1 VDFLLNRSW
10 IRSQNAVL
18 IALAAF
24 LAWPA
29 AADEGMWPYYQFP
42 KDVVLQKYK
51 FEVTTDFLDHLRQ
64 ATVRIGE
71 GSGAFVS
78 PNGLLL
84 TSRQIAAECLAKLS
98 SAQHDY
104 SKDGFYAS
112 TESAE
117 PQCPGLEAEVL
128 LRIEDVTNKVKGAAK
143 ENTPATQAIRSRN
156 AAIAQI
162 EKDCSAASAHRCTVV
177 NLFSG
182 GRYDLYEYRVF
193 KDVRLVFAPEYDL
206 AFFGKER
213 DAITYLRYGLN
224 IAFLRVYESGKPAAG
239 ASFLKMSAEGVKDGD
254 LVIAAGDPAPTSRS
268 ATAAQLAF
276 YRDSAFPAALSR
288 LQSRIQLLTAF
299 SLQSEANLR
308 AAQPTLAG
316 FLSDYKI
323 DAGKLIGLRDDRL
336 VTRKTVFE
344 GKIRRAVQ
352 ASKLGTDAG
361 KVWDDLAA
369 AYKSWAPHEK
379 AYQMLESSPDPG
391 SNLFRAAR
399 RIVRKE
405 EGEPGEMP
413 VNEAI
418 EILLLTKYLEELKTL
433 GDKEAPLKS
442 ILGGKTPQEAAE
454 AYVKASNLKNP
465 AARRQVNSEDG
476 MIRLAQLLDEP
487 ARRLAKKHEELIGSL
502 EASAAEKIAQYRF
515 KLFGAADYPDATGTP
530 RVEFGVVKGYIDRA
544 GVAMPYASTFSG
556 LFYRQNNEGPYQVPK
571 RWVDLKSELS
581 QTVPLDFVSTC
592 DIGGGDY
599 GSPTVNRAGDLVG
612 VTFDGNLESLPG
624 VYLYSDEQARAV
636 HVAVGGIL
644 ESLEKIYKAT
654 PLLRELGLT
663 APPPSASAGTRTFG
677 PLHRS
682 H

>member
-1 VDFLLNRSW
+1 M
-10 IRSQNAVL
+10 L

-128 LRIEDVTNKVKGAAK
+128 LRIEDVTNKVK
-143 ENTPATQAIRSRN
+143 
-156 AAIAQI
+156 
-162 EKDCSAASAHRCTVV
+162 
-177 NLFSG
+177 
-182 GRYDLYEYRVF
+182 
-193 KDVRLVFAPEYDL
+193 
-206 AFFGKER
+206 
-213 DAITYLRYGLN
+213 
-224 IAFLRVYESGKPAAG
+224 
-239 ASFLKMSAEGVKDGD
+239 
-254 LVIAAGDPAPTSRS
+254 
-268 ATAAQLAF
+268 
-276 YRDSAFPAALSR
+276 
-288 LQSRIQLLTAF
+288 
-299 SLQSEANLR
+299 
-308 AAQPTLAG
+308 
-316 FLSDYKI
+316 
-323 DAGKLIGLRDDRL
+323 
-336 VTRKTVFE
+336 
-344 GKIRRAVQ
+344 
-352 ASKLGTDAG
+352 
-361 KVWDDLAA
+361 
-369 AYKSWAPHEK
+369 
-379 AYQMLESSPDPG
+379 
-391 SNLFRAAR
+391 
-399 RIVRKE
+399 
-405 EGEPGEMP
+405 
-413 VNEAI
+413 
-418 EILLLTKYLEELKTL
+418 
-433 GDKEAPLKS
+433 
-442 ILGGKTPQEAAE
+442 
-454 AYVKASNLKNP
+454 
-465 AARRQVNSEDG
+465 
-476 MIRLAQLLDEP
+476 
-487 ARRLAKKHEELIGSL
+487 
-502 EASAAEKIAQYRF
+502 
-515 KLFGAADYPDATGTP
+515 GAADYPDATGTP